1 MYAKAEMN
9 DWDLYIPWVLFAY
22 RTAVNVSTLYTP
34 FYLLHGYEATYPMDM
49 ELRLSTETFSS
60 KERYVEEVLERV
72 ENARRTAVKN
82 LTAIDGKLID
92 KYKDLPE
99 LPQYK
104 VGELILVYDPVTPPK
119 TNGKLMRRWTGPYQV
134 LKRLSAV
141 NYEVKA
147 VKPKSTR
154 VKRIKKVHIYRI
166 RPYLQANSMR
176 NADIITTDTTVV
188 NNTTTSNNSI
198 NRNNNNSD
206 NNNNDSNDNL
216 NRNNNNNNNDNSNNN
231 NDNNNNNNTDNVRV
245 DRAEINPNNEADN
258 NRNENNNSPK

>member
-82 LTAIDGKLID
+82 LTVIDGKLID

-147 VKPKSTR
+147 VQPKSNR

-176 NADIITTDTTVV
+176 NADIINTDATVV
-188 NNTTTSNNSI
+188 DNTTASNN
-198 NRNNNNSD
+198 NG
-206 NNNNDSNDNL
+206 
-216 NRNNNNNNNDNSNNN
+216 NNNNNNNININNN
-231 NDNNNNNNTDNVRV
+231 NNDDNNNNNNTNNVSI
-245 DRAEINPNNEADN
+245 DRAESNPNNEADDN
-258 NRNENNNSPK
+258 NRNENNNNPN